1 MDWNLLIPVLVPLI
15 IAGAKLGLGFLPGW
29 ILPILA
35 PILGGA
41 LDAGIAWATGHASN
55 PISGAILGSA
65 GVGLRE
71 LIDQVKQKAT
81 GTPA

>member
-1 MDWNLLIPVLVPLI
+1 MDWTLLIPVLVPIL
-15 IAGAKLGLGFLPGW
+15 IAGAKMGLGFLPGW

-41 LDAGIAWATGHASN
+41 LDAGIAWATGHAAN
-55 PISGAILGSA
+55 PVAGAILGSA

-71 LIDQVKQKAT
+71 LVDQVKQKAT
-81 GTPA
+81 GSP

>member
-1 MDWNLLIPVLVPLI
+1 MDWNLLIPVLVPLL
-15 IAGAKLGLGFLPGW
+15 IAGLKLGLGFLPTW
-29 ILPILA
+29 ILPLLA

-55 PISGAILGSA
+55 PIAGAILGSA

-71 LIDQVKQKAT
+71 AIDQVKQKAT
-81 GTPA
+81 GTP